1 MFDIYFNS
9 KRFLVVTLQTQ
20 AKHLFLRNK
29 LLPALVIA
37 KAAVQVPQL
46 LQSDDNIYKNVN
58 EINQQKASSDM
69 KQKQA
74 SRDKEMKDII

>member
-1 MFDIYFNS
+1 M
-9 KRFLVVTLQTQ
+9 VTLQTQ
-20 AKHLFLRNK
+20 AKHLFLKNK

-37 KAAVQVPQL
+37 KAAVSVPQL

-69 KQKQA
+69 K
-74 SRDKEMKDII
+74 

>member
-1 MFDIYFNS
+1 
-9 KRFLVVTLQTQ
+9 
-20 AKHLFLRNK
+20 
-29 LLPALVIA
+29 VIA